1 MASCRDIK
9 KDINFLADQMM
20 SECFSFL
27 EYSPLN
33 YQENALDILHDVE
46 QTRLNL
52 IYKVNN
58 SPNNTTK
65 LKDYYRIII
74 HEMYKQN
81 MEMLE
86 RLNSLAHLE

>member
-20 SECFSFL
+20 IECFSFL

-33 YQENALDILHDVE
+33 NQENVLDILHDVE
-46 QTRLNL
+46 QIRLNL

-58 SPNNTTK
+58 PPNNTTK
-65 LKDYYRIII
+65 IKEYYRAIIDEI
-74 HEMYKQN
+74 YKQN
-81 MEMLE
+81 MELLE
-86 RLNSLAHLE
+86 RLNSLSNLE

>member
-1 MASCRDIK
+1 MASCKDIK

-33 YQENALDILHDVE
+33 NHENVLDILHDAE
-46 QTRLNL
+46 QVRLNL

-58 SPNNTTK
+58 PPSDDNK
-65 LKDYYRIII
+65 LKDYYRSIIE
-74 HEMYKQN
+74 EMYKQN
-81 MEMLE
+81 MELLE
-86 RLNSLAHLE
+86 MLNSLSRQE